1 MTCSSSSSAVRS
13 WILQFYEDISV
24 YQEDS
29 HRKGNEIGSSF
40 HINKIWA
47 HIRWVTTES
56 EAVEAC
62 GVTESDFNANREVV
76 T

>member
-1 MTCSSSSSAVRS
+1 MTCSSSSSAVSS

-24 YQEDS
+24 YEEDS
-29 HRKGNEIGSSF
+29 HRKGNQIGSSF
-40 HINKIWA
+40 HMNKIWTR
-47 HIRWVTTES
+47 IRWLTTKS

-62 GVTESDFNANREVV
+62 GVTESDFNADSEVV